1 MKTTFKNLIV
11 LALTIMTST
20 LWANNPQ
27 SFLNVSAASGLNMRT
42 VPGGQGQVIKTI
54 PFGEQVMLVNDEN
67 ELGYE
72 ERVDWID
79 GRWIL
84 IEHDGEIGYVFNG
97 FLTDLPIPEEVDE
110 FSCEDID
117 ISYPLESW
125 MKNNFTS
132 QAAPDTIFGSTTIG
146 VVQQFA
152 EGHVFKEKDKQ
163 FQFEVLAELQDTE
176 VMEVY
181 QILLN
186 MLSSKPEKVSFLNQS
201 TFVEDEFG
209 RIRKVKVDID
219 FPVYITRLPNQTVAV
234 KVLTYKSGCTL

>member
-1 MKTTFKNLIV
+1 MKTTFKSLMM
-11 LALTIMTST
+11 LSLFLTGSIAF
-20 LWANNPQ
+20 ANNPQ
-27 SFLNVSAASGLNMRT
+27 SFLNVSATSGLNMRT

-97 FLTDLPIPEEVDE
+97 FLTDLPLPDEIDE
-110 FSCEDID
+110 FTCEDID

-132 QAAPDTIFGSTTIG
+132 QAAPDTIMGSTTVG
-146 VVQQFA
+146 VVQKFT
-152 EGHVFKEKDKQ
+152 EGHTFKEKDKQ
-163 FQFEVLAELQDTE
+163 FQFEVLAELQGTE

-209 RIRKVKVDID
+209 RIRKVKVDVD
-219 FPVYITRLPNQTVAV
+219 FPVYITRMPNQTVAV
-234 KVLTYKSGCTL
+234 KVLTYKSGCTI